1 MPAPSLS
8 REEVV
13 ARIGAVFRRWGYDGA
28 SLARISAAT
37 GLGRSS
43 LYHYFP
49 GGKDDMA
56 AAVLEDAAGCLAR
69 DVLAR
74 LEGPGPTR
82 ARLAA
87 MARALDEFYGGG
99 RSNCLLGAL
108 ALGEGH
114 ARFAPKLKAAF
125 RRWIGAI
132 ARALEDAGQ
141 PPERARA
148 RAEEAVLSVQGALVL
163 ARGLGDPRPF
173 RDLVA
178 GLPDRLLAP

>member
-1 MPAPSLS
+1 MPAPSLPHA
-8 REEVV
+8 EVV
-13 ARIGAVFRRWGYDGA
+13 RRIGAVFRRWGYDGA

-56 AAVLEDAAGCLAR
+56 AAVLDDAAGCLSR

-74 LEGPGPTR
+74 LEGPGPVR
-82 ARLAA
+82 ARLVA
-87 MARALDEFYGGG
+87 MAAALDTFYGGG

-114 ARFAPKLKAAF
+114 ARFAAKLKAAF

-132 ARALEDAGQ
+132 AAALEADGQ
-141 PPERARA
+141 TPERARA
-148 RAEEAVLSVQGALVL
+148 RAEEAVLAVQGALVL
-163 ARGLGDPRPF
+163 ARGLGDPAPF
-173 RDLVA
+173 RRVTA
-178 GLPDRLLAP
+178 ALPDRLLAP